1 MTQPADG
8 PADLDTVKVWLSIPL
23 DSTTHDLAITDA
35 VDAVNNVVRGM
46 RVAQLDGAEP
56 ELWPSRVVT
65 GAVMLAG
72 RVFRR
77 RNTPDGVQTLTD
89 QGAVYVS
96 RSDPDVAQLLQLGSY
111 AKPSV
116 G

>member
-8 PADLDTVKVWLSIPL
+8 PTNIDMVKVWLSIP
-23 DSTTHDLAITDA
+23 DTDDRYDASLQLA
-35 VDAVNNVVRGM
+35 VDAANDVVRGF
-46 RVAQLDGAEP
+46 RVAQLVADTP
-56 ELWPSRVVT
+56 EDWPARVVT
-65 GAVMLAG
+65 GATMLAG
-72 RVFRR
+72 RVHRR

-96 RSDPDVAQLLQLGSY
+96 RNDPDVAQLLQLGSY